1 MNPLLL
7 RVLSALVALPLALG
21 MVHLGGVWFF
31 ALVFFAGAIALFEWN
46 GMTAPGDRPLQI
58 LLTLVG
64 LGLTGLVM
72 SGRLGSD
79 LGVGLLF
86 GLVTAVLLLFLF
98 RPGPMETS
106 AQRLALSL
114 TGLFWVGGLLGVTAS
129 LRFLPEGVAWLYVAF
144 SISFGSDTGGY
155 FAGRFLG
162 RHKLYEKVS
171 PKKTWEG
178 SVGGVFAALIFVGL
192 FHTFIGPKNVPLS
205 AMVLPAILGSALGQ
219 CGDLAES
226 LVKRSVGVKDSG
238 SIMPGHGGLLDRI
251 DALLF
256 VGVFLYLYALLGLGL
271 APTWP

>member
-21 MVHLGGVWFF
+21 LVHLGGYWFF
-31 ALVFFAGAIALFEWN
+31 GLVLFAAAVTLFEWN
-46 GMTAPGDRPLQI
+46 GMTAPGDRPLQ
-58 LLTLVG
+58 LALTA
-64 LGLTGLVM
+64 LGVAFTALVM
-72 SGRLGSD
+72 SGRLGSE

-86 GLVTAVLLLFLF
+86 GLVTVLLLVFLF
-98 RPGPMETS
+98 RPGPMES
-106 AQRLALSL
+106 AAQRLALSL
-114 TGLFWVGGLLGVTAS
+114 TGLFWVGGLLGLTAS
-129 LRFLPEGVAWLYVAF
+129 LRFFPEGVAWLYVAF

-162 RHKLYEKVS
+162 KHKLYEKVS

-178 SVGGVFAALIFVGL
+178 SVGGVIAAVIFVLG
-192 FHTFIGPKNVPLS
+192 FHLALGPKDVPTVSLLI
-205 AMVLPAILGSALGQ
+205 ATAFGAALGQ

-238 SIMPGHGGLLDRI
+238 SIMPGHGGLLDRV

-256 VGVFLYLYALLGLGL
+256 VGVFLYLYVVVGLGL